1 MTQAEARRRI
11 EQAAAEGW
19 TELDLA
25 GLGLEELPPE
35 IGKYTQLE
43 ML

>member
-11 EQAAAEGW
+11 EQAVAEGW

-25 GLGLEELPPE
+25 GLGL
-35 IGKYTQLE
+35 GKFAMIVLAIARFNI
-43 ML
+43 L